1 MIKYFKTLLFISL
14 AFLSF
19 TKNAQE
25 SDGKIRIL
33 FIFDGSNS
41 MNAQWENSSK
51 ISIAKR
57 LMIQTMDSLRSL
69 ENVELALRIYGHQT
83 KILPGKQD
91 CSDTKLEVP
100 FANAND
106 NYQNIINEIRR
117 LQPKG
122 TTPIA
127 RSLEYSAEDFPLC
140 NNCRNIIILITDGIE
155 ACDEDPCAV
164 ALALKQ
170 KNIKLKPFVI
180 GLGLDTSYLSQFQCI
195 GEFLSAEN
203 EDSFK
208 SVLKFVISQAL
219 NNTTAQ
225 INLNNIN
232 SLPKE
237 TNVTMSL
244 YNSFNGQLLHT
255 FVHTLNRN
263 NNPDT
268 LSLDPLYTFKL
279 VVHTVPEVI
288 LDSIKLIP
296 GKHTTINVKSPLGK
310 LNLKISGND
319 NPYIGINCLIKN
331 KNENN
336 ILNVQKMNSS
346 KRYLVGEYDL
356 EILTLPRIYF
366 KNISIKQSLTT
377 DITIPLYGSINV
389 NKSGGP
395 AALFLKSN
403 GENLWVYDFD
413 EERCIENL
421 NIQPGKYI
429 ISFRSSRSNSTAHT
443 IIKEFQISS
452 GQNIN
457 FKL

>member
-1 MIKYFKTLLFISL
+1 
-14 AFLSF
+14 
-19 TKNAQE
+19 
-25 SDGKIRIL
+25 
-33 FIFDGSNS
+33 
-41 MNAQWENSSK
+41 MNF
-51 ISIAKR
+51 
-57 LMIQTMDSLRSL
+57 
-69 ENVELALRIYGHQT
+69 Y
-83 KILPGKQD
+83 
-91 CSDTKLEVP
+91 
-100 FANAND
+100 
-106 NYQNIINEIRR
+106 
-117 LQPKG
+117 
-122 TTPIA
+122 
-127 RSLEYSAEDFPLC
+127 
-140 NNCRNIIILITDGIE
+140 
-155 ACDEDPCAV
+155 
-164 ALALKQ
+164 
-170 KNIKLKPFVI
+170 
-180 GLGLDTSYLSQFQCI
+180 
-195 GEFLSAEN
+195 AEN

-225 INLNNIN
+225 INLNNMN

-288 LDSIKLIP
+288 LDNIKLLP

-366 KNISIKQSLTT
+366 KNISIKQSLT
-377 DITIPLYGSINV
+377 YYN
-389 NKSGGP
+389 
-395 AALFLKSN
+395 
-403 GENLWVYDFD
+403 
-413 EERCIENL
+413 
-421 NIQPGKYI
+421 
-429 ISFRSSRSNSTAHT
+429 T
-443 IIKEFQISS
+443 IIWIYKC
-452 GQNIN
+452 
-457 FKL
+457 